1 MSVTSRILEHEKNRV
16 KGMQDGQLDTRYG
29 KMNNREKIE
38 AFHQA
43 LKDENRN
50 ERLRK
55 RIESDYPEMALGDAK
70 VEHEN
75 EWVLF
80 RENENHGF
88 NHEYITFTQTK
99 CSAGLLPCLLVSEP
113 SPMRVHADTVQHS
126 TESARQL
133 WDQLIKDG
141 WRLEIK

>member
-16 KGMQDGQLDTRYG
+16 KGMHDRQLDTRYG

-55 RIESDYPEMALGDAK
+55 RIESDHPEMALGDAK
-70 VEHEN
+70 IEHEN

-80 RENENHGF
+80 RENENHGY
-88 NHEYITFTQTK
+88 NHEYITFTQTR
-99 CSAGLLPCLLVSEP
+99 LDLIPCLLVSEP
-113 SPMRVHADTVQHS
+113 SPMRVHTDTVRHS

-141 WRLEIK
+141 WRLESK

>member
-16 KGMQDGQLDTRYG
+16 KGMHDRQLDTRYG

-55 RIESDYPEMALGDAK
+55 RIESDHPEMALGDEIGRASC
-70 VEHEN
+70 
-75 EWVLF
+75 
-80 RENENHGF
+80 RE
-88 NHEYITFTQTK
+88 
-99 CSAGLLPCLLVSEP
+99 
-113 SPMRVHADTVQHS
+113 RV
-126 TESARQL
+126 
-133 WDQLIKDG
+133 
-141 WRLEIK
+141 

>member
-1 MSVTSRILEHEKNRV
+1 
-16 KGMQDGQLDTRYG
+16 
-29 KMNNREKIE
+29 MNNREKIE

-55 RIESDYPEMALGDAK
+55 RIESDHPEMALGDAK

-88 NHEYITFTQTK
+88 NHEYITFTQTR
-99 CSAGLLPCLLVSEP
+99 LDLIPCLLVSEP
-113 SPMRVHADTVQHS
+113 SPMRVHTDTVRHS

-141 WRLEIK
+141 WRLESK